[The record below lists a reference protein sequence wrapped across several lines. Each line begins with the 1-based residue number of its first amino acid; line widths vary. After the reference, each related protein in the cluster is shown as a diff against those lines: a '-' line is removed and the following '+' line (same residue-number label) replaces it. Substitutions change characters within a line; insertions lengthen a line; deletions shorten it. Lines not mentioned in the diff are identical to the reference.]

1 MHRDSRLR
9 GLAAP
14 GSADVLTG
22 RLVWWFS
29 LAGSQGSSR
38 GALASAN
45 LHLFL
50 GEDEGAHLANFFAT
64 VQNGPAQERQFLDCD
79 SISSRQSE
87 IRPDG
92 TVGPYFVFSQTL
104 KRVHTG
110 SGIVSES
117 GENELHL

>member
-1 MHRDSRLR
+1 
-9 GLAAP
+9 LAAP

-22 RLVWWFS
+22 RLVWWLS
-29 LAGSQGSSR
+29 LAGGQSSSR
-38 GALASAN
+38 GALTGAN

-50 GEDEGAHLANFFAT
+50 SEDERAHLANYFAA
-64 VQNGPAQERQFLDCD
+64 VQDGPAQKRQFLYGNA
-79 SISSRQSE
+79 ISSRQSE

-92 TVGPYFVFSQTL
+92 TVGPDFVFSQTL

-117 GENELHL
+117 GQNELHF